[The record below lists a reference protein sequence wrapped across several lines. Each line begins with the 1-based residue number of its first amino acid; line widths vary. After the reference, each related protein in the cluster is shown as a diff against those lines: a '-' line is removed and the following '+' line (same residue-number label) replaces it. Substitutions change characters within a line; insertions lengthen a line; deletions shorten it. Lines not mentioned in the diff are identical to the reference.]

1 MVIDTQVNGS
11 MTTSW
16 ASLNFPLTI
25 YGKDFGIDLVGLPL
39 SQLDLILGINWL
51 EFNRV
56 HINCFDKS
64 MLFLE
69 FEEGE
74 DMMFMST
81 KKVDESLNNDARVFI
96 MFSSLKAENNSVI
109 GDLPIVRDFPDL
121 FPNDVSDLP
130 PEHKVDFSIDLLPS
144 TIHVSMTPYI
154 MYDSEM
160 NEFKKELEDL
170 LKKKLIRPNMLS

>member
-1 MVIDTQVNGS
+1 M
-11 MTTSW
+11 
-16 ASLNFPLTI
+16 
-25 YGKDFGIDLVGLPL
+25 
-39 SQLDLILGINWL
+39 NWL

-64 MLFLE
+64 VLFLE

-81 KKVDESLNNDARVFI
+81 KQVGESLNNDARVFI

-109 GDLPIVRDFPDL
+109 GDLPIVRDFPNL

-130 PEHKVDFSIDLLPS
+130 PEHKVEFSIDLVPG

-154 MYDSEM
+154 MYASEM
-160 NEFKKELEDL
+160 NELKKQLEDL
-170 LKKKLIRPNMLS
+170 IKKKLVRLNMLS